1 MRKEKK
7 KERDGEK
14 KRGERGESSSLP
26 VKYLSTCGETELL
39 AELNQ
44 QRRCVCVCV
53 AGGDGAVSRLVVI
66 QP

>member
-14 KRGERGESSSLP
+14 KRGESSSLP

-44 QRRCVCVCV
+44 QRRCVCV
-53 AGGDGAVSRLVVI
+53 AGGDRAVSRLVVI

>member
-44 QRRCVCVCV
+44 QRRCVCV
-53 AGGDGAVSRLVVI
+53 AGGDRAVSRLVVI